1 MRNATRSR
9 PWYCSMIMPPYKYK
23 NGVVGVS
30 TLYYFVFIS
39 IRNVILH
46 LVSLWDVT
54 KHSCQFFIECV
65 KRIDILIWIK
75 SLYFKD
81 FVGWHSKPDI
91 ETWLFLCVLD
101 FRFKTYILRMR
112 TTRRRGP
119 PRTRCSSGARWRRPD
134 TPTSTFATS
143 QPAGG
148 MGWRSTPS
156 STSTG
161 QTSSTTT
168 SWPKS
173 NPCRTS
179 TMHSTSQNR
188 SWGSWSSSTL
198 KVTSE
203 RILCWNFFSSNS
215 FMQVYTCQSY
225 NSWVTVQPKRNARA
239 I

>member
-1 MRNATRSR
+1 MAFKNLILKHDFFSVFWILDSR
-9 PWYCSMIMPPYKYK
+9 HTFWGWGQPGDAVRQGRAAP
-23 NGVVGVS
+23 
-30 TLYYFVFIS
+30 
-39 IRNVILH
+39 
-46 LVSLWDVT
+46 LVPD
-54 KHSCQFFIECV
+54 EDG
-65 KRIDILIWIK
+65 RI
-75 SLYFKD
+75 
-81 FVGWHSKPDI
+81 PQ
-91 ETWLFLCVLD
+91 
-101 FRFKTYILRMR
+101 
-112 TTRRRGP
+112 
-119 PRTRCSSGARWRRPD
+119 RP
-134 TPTSTFATS
+134 TFATS

-225 NSWVTVQPKRNARA
+225 NSWVSPENCH
-239 I
+239 